1 MLQKPNCPVI
11 ALEEHYADP
20 EMVATFTGADAGT
33 PPPVMARLQDVAAGR
48 IKTMDEAGIDIQVLS
63 HNSPSAQKLG
73 KDNAVALTR
82 RVNDRLAATVAANPT
97 RLAAFA
103 ALPTIDPAAAAD
115 ELERTVTEHKFKG
128 AMLHGLGNGVW
139 LDDKR
144 FWPIYARAAK
154 LDVPIYLHPSVPKPE
169 VIDAYY
175 KEYAAEY
182 PIILRASWGYTVET
196 ANQSV
201 RLVLSG
207 VFDAHPNLKFI
218 VGHFGE
224 GVPFLLWRINNG
236 LQRQG
241 AKTLAF
247 QDLYRKHF
255 WVTTSGFFNDAALA
269 HAIAEL
275 GLERVLFSVDYPF
288 EAQPPATRWLTNA
301 PLSDEDKAKL
311 ASGNAKR
318 LLKL

>member
-1 MLQKPNCPVI
+1 
-11 ALEEHYADP
+11 
-20 EMVATFTGADAGT
+20 
-33 PPPVMARLQDVAAGR
+33 MARLQDVAAGR

-115 ELERTVTEHKFKG
+115 ELERTITEHKFK
-128 AMLHGLGNGVW
+128 
-139 LDDKR
+139 
-144 FWPIYARAAK
+144 AAK